1 MHASSPYT
9 VVNAAS
15 GSSTS
20 YELAD
25 LVTVARL
32 SLLATGRDA
41 TWLVNAEDFG
51 SRAGLAGVA
60 GGLVLPSLQFDPARL
75 FGRLGKGL
83 AFGDW
88 KRYGL
93 RG

>member
-25 LVTVARL
+25 LVTVSRL

-60 GGLVLPSLQFDPARL
+60 GGLVLPRFSSIPRACS
-75 FGRLGKGL
+75 GGLGKGL
-83 AFGDW
+83 ALGDW